1 MHARLTD
8 AETLQAAGSAADLAY
23 LLALLVYDSLPMC
36 RALSLLSFHL
46 LSFHLL
52 SFFFYWL
59 QLLST
64 ALVRCDKAGK
74 RLGYWIFSWTIFHF
88 AEAYIP
94 YTCFNILYLLP
105 YRAE

>member
-1 MHARLTD
+1 MPK
-8 AETLQAAGSAADLAY
+8 TLQAVGNAADLAD
-23 LLALLVYDSLPMC
+23 LLALLVCDSLPMC

-46 LSFHLL
+46 ISLS
-52 SFFFYWL
+52 FYWL

-74 RLGYWIFSWTIFHF
+74 RLGYWIFHGPFFHF

-94 YTCFNILYLLP
+94 HTCFNILYLLR
-105 YRAE
+105 YRVE